1 MVDRENK
8 MENWPPILTCTRNNS
23 FYFLFWRTRQVLSK
37 NLHPVLDSLRFKV
50 PKQLLSFKEVEA
62 LFRVGDKEDI

>member
-37 NLHPVLDSLRFKV
+37 NLHPVLDSLRFRV
-50 PKQLLSFKEVEA
+50 PKQPPSLKEAEA
-62 LFRVGDKEDI
+62 LFRGRDKEGV